1 MAVRKRVWVT
11 KSGERKE
18 AWIVDYVDQAGDR
31 HIETFSRKKEADAF
45 RNFVGVNVRAGTHT
59 PVSKSIT
66 VAEAAEDWITA
77 VELEGREASTLAQ
90 YRQHAEHITDRI
102 GDLRLANLTAPGVNT
117 FRDNLLA
124 TMSRAMARKVLA
136 SLKSMLRDAQRRGNV
151 AQNVAL
157 GVKRIDADKRD
168 DKLKVGIDIP
178 TTDDI
183 RISRGC
189 VANLLAAGAAHRDL
203 HWPTLLRTAR
213 PALAGCRPQ
222 ARRAARAPT
231 C

>member
-45 RNFVGVNVRAGTHT
+45 RDFVGVNVRAGTHT

-90 YRQHAEHITDRI
+90 YRQHAKHITDRI

-136 SLKSMLRDAQRRGNV
+136 SLKSMLRDAQRRNV

-183 RISRGC
+183 KIL
-189 VANLLAAGAAHRDL
+189 VAALPTYWRPVLLTAIFTGLRSS
-203 HWPTLLRTAR
+203 RTAR